1 MALRESKRHRDKRP
15 FMPFGDMMLPVI
27 GFVAVGLLVAGIK
40 LFFLSGPK
48 PRAYEAVAVAEQKN
62 SIALS
67 PTQAF
72 RNEKTEKEVSVSLP
86 STLASATPAEKK
98 NIILAVPAT
107 GNTRG
112 ESDSAVKVEDNK
124 KEFIART
131 KDSKTSSGKKR
142 ASTKPAP
149 EVKKKTPEVKE
160 PLKTSHNAAS
170 NTTENSPSSSSWGI
184 QVGSFTE
191 KNVADSVMG
200 KLKKKG
206 YSVTVTS
213 AVVHEKKYYRVI
225 VIEGKDKNKAEA
237 VAQTLT
243 REGYPV
249 LVVPL
254 K

>member
-62 SIALS
+62 SVALS

-72 RNEKTEKEVSVSLP
+72 RNEKPERETSPSLP
-86 STLASATPAEKK
+86 GSLSSATPVEKK
-98 NIILAVPAT
+98 NLILAVPAA

-112 ESDSAVKVEDNK
+112 ESDSAVNVEDKK
-124 KEFIART
+124 KESIAKA
-131 KDSKTSSGKKR
+131 KDAKTTSGKKI
-142 ASTKPAP
+142 APTKPLP

-160 PLKTSHNAAS
+160 PRKTSQNAAS
-170 NTTENSPSSSSWGI
+170 NTTEDVTSFSSWGI

-191 KNVADSVMG
+191 KNVADSVMA

-206 YSVTVTS
+206 YSVTVSS
-213 AVVHEKKYYRVI
+213 AVVHEKKYYRVS
-225 VIEGKDKNKAEA
+225 VIEGKDRSKAEA
-237 VAQTLT
+237 RAQVLT

-249 LVVPL
+249 LVVPV

>member
-62 SIALS
+62 SIPLS
-67 PTQAF
+67 PTQTL
-72 RNEKTEKEVSVSLP
+72 RNEKTEKDMFASSPASLV
-86 STLASATPAEKK
+86 SATPAEKR
-98 NIILAVPAT
+98 NLILAVPAT

-112 ESDSAVKVEDNK
+112 ESDFAVKVDDNK
-124 KEFIART
+124 KESVARK
-131 KDSKTSSGKKR
+131 KDAKASLDRKGAPAKPLPDVKNKK
-142 ASTKPAP
+142 
-149 EVKKKTPEVKE
+149 PEVKE
-160 PLKTSHNAAS
+160 PLRTSQNIAS
-170 NTTENSPSSSSWGI
+170 NSTEKATSSTSWGI

-191 KNVADSVMG
+191 KNVADSVMT
-200 KLKKKG
+200 KLKNKG
-206 YSVTVTS
+206 HVVTITS

-225 VIEGKDKNKAEA
+225 VMEGKDRNKAETK
-237 VAQTLT
+237 AQILT

-249 LVVPL
+249 LVVPV

>member
-62 SIALS
+62 SVAQA
-67 PTQAF
+67 PTKSLQ
-72 RNEKTEKEVSVSLP
+72 NEKSEKGMPDSSPNSL
-86 STLASATPAEKK
+86 LSATPAEKK
-98 NIILAVPAT
+98 NLILAVPAVDKI
-107 GNTRG
+107 RS
-112 ESDSAVKVEDNK
+112 ESGSTVNEEDNK
-124 KEFIART
+124 KESVSRK
-131 KDSKTSSGKKR
+131 KDTKTSSSKKIPPTKPLTETKKR
-142 ASTKPAP
+142 TTESK
-149 EVKKKTPEVKE
+149 VTPQN
-160 PLKTSHNAAS
+160 SQ
-170 NTTENSPSSSSWGI
+170 NTTSSIPGKETSSSSWGI

-191 KNVADSVMG
+191 KNVADSVMD

-206 YSVTVTS
+206 YNVTITT

-225 VIEGKDKNKAEA
+225 VIDGKDRNKAEGR
-237 VAQTLT
+237 AQILT

-249 LVVPL
+249 LVIPV

>member
-72 RNEKTEKEVSVSLP
+72 RNEKTGKDVSVSLP
-86 STLASATPAEKK
+86 SSLSSSTPAEK
-98 NIILAVPAT
+98 NTIILAVPAT

-112 ESDSAVKVEDNK
+112 ESDLAVKIEDNT
-124 KEFIART
+124 KESIAGT
-131 KDSKTSSGKKR
+131 KDSKTSSGKRK
-142 ASTKPAP
+142 ASTKT
-149 EVKKKTPEVKE
+149 TPEVKA
-160 PLKTSHNAAS
+160 PLKSSQNAAS
-170 NTTENSPSSSSWGI
+170 NTTENTPSSSSWGI

-191 KNVADSVMG
+191 KNVADSVMA

-213 AVVHEKKYYRVI
+213 AVIHEKKYYRVI
-225 VIEGKDKNKAEA
+225 VIEGKDKNKAETR
-237 VAQTLT
+237 AQTLT

-249 LVVPL
+249 LVIPL